1 MQHVLSH
8 DLGFL
13 IYMVMS
19 LCIYW
24 LGCIVAPRWAPLS
37 LCKAKQRLSGCGLG
51 CHLFVL
57 IVREVIP

>member
-24 LGCIVAPRWAPLS
+24 VGLHCGATMGAVEFMQSETAPQRLRPRLPS
-37 LCKAKQRLSGCGLG
+37 LCFDC
-51 CHLFVL
+51 
-57 IVREVIP
+57 